1 MTGVQTCALPIFKP
15 SPNHHI
21 IVGHCQAEFQPL
33 DPKLLFKS
41 VEKISFSEHPQT
53 FRCSQLTTYDSGFV
67 DDQTIGSS
75 TAATLAILGGS
86 SDDDLI
92 DKKRLE
98 RMSMDDILLTKSED
112 DDDDDEGL
120 GIHGSSGKRLRSAN
134 PQKWKNIAKRVSFQ
148 GEATVGCL
156 FALLRSI
163 SQRNMWFNGSHRH
176 CHRH

>member
-1 MTGVQTCALPIFKP
+1 M
-15 SPNHHI
+15 
-21 IVGHCQAEFQPL
+21 
-33 DPKLLFKS
+33 
-41 VEKISFSEHPQT
+41 
-53 FRCSQLTTYDSGFV
+53 TTYDSGFV

-86 SDDDLI
+86 SDDDLL

-112 DDDDDEGL
+112 DEDDDDEDEGL

-148 GEATVGCL
+148 GKATIGCL
-156 FALLRSI
+156 FA
-163 SQRNMWFNGSHRH
+163 
-176 CHRH
+176 